1 MTNLPMNLT
10 QLAFF
15 LANFSI
21 SFYKIKIKEKK
32 LNIRDETTNE
42 TNLHYLNERKRRR
55 IPCLLL

>member
-1 MTNLPMNLT
+1 MNLT